1 MFVLANRW
9 HGLENF
15 TALGWELKKV
25 VELQY
30 YLFLHTE
37 IEWFNQIYVDS

>member
-9 HGLENF
+9 HGWENF
-15 TALGWELKKV
+15 TALGSELKRM

-30 YLFLHTE
+30 YLFLRTE
-37 IEWFNQIYVDS
+37 VEWFNQVYVDS